1 MNKKNIKDFVKTKTN
16 KIDLLSKEMNLNH
29 EIITFKDVDI
39 SSSKI
44 YIRMMLRGEK
54 IIKKYKKINLDLNE
68 LCKNIKEK
76 KNMNFPYKFLII
88 I

>member
-1 MNKKNIKDFVKTKTN
+1 MHEYINKKNIKDFVKTKTN

-44 YIRMMLRGEK
+44 YIKMMLRGERS
-54 IIKKYKKINLDLNE
+54 L
-68 LCKNIKEK
+68 KNIKR
-76 KNMNFPYKFLII
+76 
-88 I
+88 